1 MTFRA
6 IKPFR
11 LRHNGHAQII
21 AAGQMFDL
29 DPDAGERLLAK
40 APGLVSTVLQ
50 PVEVGEV
57 VTWRSPLF
65 GRMQGTLLLIEGDNL
80 LVEHPTIGQPAWI
93 CRTWLLAKGEQS

>member
-6 IKPFR
+6 LKPFR
-11 LRHNGHAQII
+11 LTRDGRSKII
-21 AAGQMFDL
+21 AAGQVFDL
-29 DPDAGERLLAK
+29 DPDAGQRLLAK
-40 APGLVSTVLQ
+40 ASGLVTTVLQ

-65 GRMQGTLLLIEGDNL
+65 GRMQGALLLIEGDNL